1 MTSQVYPAGSE
12 HSQAYEPAFQ
22 ASGLVVFPFSAGASV
37 RISLICPQETAL
49 QRVGDGG
56 LVAKSC
62 PTLCNIMDCSPPG
75 SSVHE
80 IFTGKNTG
88 VGSHFLLLGIFPTQ
102 VLNPCLQVDRQI
114 LYR

>member
-62 PTLCNIMDCSPPG
+62 PTLGNPIDCRLQG
-75 SSVHE
+75 SSVHGIQARILE
-80 IFTGKNTG
+80 WVVISFSW
-88 VGSHFLLLGIFPTQ
+88 GSSRP
-102 VLNPCLQVDRQI
+102 R
-114 LYR
+114 Y